1 MKTNTYAKN
10 HYRVAKA
17 TLKTPVL
24 NLVMANMCKN
34 NQLMRVNSKRNQ
46 YVKSELLAYLSK
58 C

>member
-10 HYRVAKA
+10 HYLVAKA
-17 TLKTPVL
+17 TLKTPIL

-34 NQLMRVNSKRNQ
+34 NQLLRVNSKRNQ
-46 YVKSELLAYLSK
+46 YTKHVLLTYLSK